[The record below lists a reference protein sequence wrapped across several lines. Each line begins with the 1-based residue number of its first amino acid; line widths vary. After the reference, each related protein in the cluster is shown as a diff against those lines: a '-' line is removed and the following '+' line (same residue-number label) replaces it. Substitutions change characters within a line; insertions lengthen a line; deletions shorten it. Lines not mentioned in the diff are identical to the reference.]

1 MDFQYYWNIL
11 ARRKWLIWSIV
22 LLSSLLTFFLIN
34 ARGKVFKS
42 SALLQ
47 TGIAN
52 YKGASLQKENPFV
65 MEFQIENAFEN
76 MIKTMQS
83 RSGIKPLTY
92 RLLSH
97 DLEAAANNGTPFHKP
112 AKDFK
117 STFSPDDIKV
127 LVKEMR
133 KEVDSISAPALNEV
147 TEEKINKLAKAY
159 GYDYEE
165 ILKNMTIKRLAGTDY
180 LNVEFKSEDANLSA
194 YAVREFLTAY
204 IQFFADMQVK
214 TDREKLKFL
223 EDITSRKRAQV
234 DGKRAEL
241 TNYMAR
247 TSIVNLSEQSK
258 ATVDQ
263 IKQMELEAQ
272 QENQR
277 IPGLVSTIEGLNK
290 YISADNKG
298 KINTKI
304 QSALTNE
311 DINVLRTQLTIL
323 QNQYISTGSKDK
335 KLKEQ
340 IDLTKKK
347 FNEKISQ
354 YAVNEIENVN
364 MNEAAKDQ
372 DLVKK
377 KIDAEIE
384 LSISQ
389 QSVKSINTE
398 LRRLRDKSTSM
409 VSSDAFIQS
418 VGSDLRL
425 LEEEFGK
432 MTNEVNIAR
441 IALAGFKNPL
451 QIVEYPQIPEKPE
464 SSNSIALSAFAGI
477 AGLTLSSLLIFL
489 LSYFDNRL
497 TSPVQFSK
505 QTKLPLLETINQIN
519 NKNLDI
525 SFLYNSPQKSNQL
538 EFFKESLRKLRYIIE
553 SSGNSVFLVV
563 SPKDNEGK
571 TFLTTSLA
579 YSLSLSNKRVLLIDT
594 NFRHNTITS
603 ASSKYAHPNTTDSI
617 VELNGLNG
625 EFVCGKLNAMLNVE
639 NIDTLMNNGMNHSPS
654 EVLADKHFRQL
665 LNDLKQEY
673 QYIFLEAS
681 SINKFA
687 DARELVNYADNVIA
701 VFSTQNDIRQSD
713 QNSIVFL
720 RGLGKKFLGS
730 ILNKA
735 DLKNLS

>member
-22 LLSSLLTFFLIN
+22 LLSSLLTFFFIN
-34 ARGKVFKS
+34 TKGKVFKS
-42 SALLQ
+42 NALLQ

-76 MIKTMQS
+76 MIKTMLS

-97 DLEAAANNGTPFHKP
+97 DLDALTNNGTAFRKP
-112 AKDFK
+112 KDFK
-117 STFSPDDIKV
+117 SNLGPEEVKN
-127 LVKEMR
+127 LVIGMR
-133 KEVDSISAPALNEV
+133 AEIDSINAPALGEINED
-147 TEEKINKLAKAY
+147 KITKLAKGY
-159 GYDYEE
+159 KYDYEE
-165 ILKNMTIKRLAGTDY
+165 ILKNLTIKRVAGTDY
-180 LNVEFKSEDANLSA
+180 LNVEFKSEDPNLSA
-194 YAVREFLTAY
+194 YAVREYLNAY

-247 TSIVNLSEQSK
+247 TSIVNLAEQSK

-263 IKQMELEAQ
+263 IKQLELEVQ

-277 IPGLVSTIEGLNK
+277 IPGLGTTIEGLNK

-323 QNQYISTGSKDK
+323 QNQYITTGSKDK

-340 IDLTKKK
+340 IELTKKK
-347 FNEKISQ
+347 FNEKLSQ
-354 YAVNEIENVN
+354 YAVNDIENVN
-364 MNEAAKDQ
+364 MNEASKDQ
-372 DLVKK
+372 DLVRK

-389 QSVKSINTE
+389 QNVKSINTE
-398 LRRLRDKSTSM
+398 LRRLRDKSTVM

-418 VGSDLRL
+418 VGSDLKL

-432 MTNEVNIAR
+432 LTNEVNTAR

-451 QIVEYPQIPEKPE
+451 QVVEYPQVAEKPE
-464 SSNSIALSAFAGI
+464 SSNSILLSAFAGV

-497 TSPVQFSK
+497 TSPIQFTK
-505 QTKLPLLETINQIN
+505 QTKLPLLETVNQIN

-525 SFLYNSPQKSNQL
+525 SFLYNASQKNNQL
-538 EFFKESLRKLRYIIE
+538 EFFKESLRKMRYVIE

-563 SPKDNEGK
+563 SPKDGEGK

-594 NFRHNTITS
+594 NFRHNTITE
-603 ASSKYAHPNTTDSI
+603 ASSRYAYPNNTDSI
-617 VELNGLNG
+617 IEANKLNG
-625 EFVCGKLNAMLNVE
+625 EFACGKLNAMLNVE
-639 NIDTLMNNGMNHSPS
+639 NIDTLLNNGINNSPS
-654 EVLADKHFRQL
+654 EVLADKDFRQL
-665 LNDLKQEY
+665 LNDLKKEY

-681 SINKFA
+681 CMNKFA
-687 DARELVNYADNVIA
+687 DARELVGFADNVIA
-701 VFSTQNDIRQSD
+701 VFSSANDIRQSD
-713 QNSIVFL
+713 QNSIAFL
-720 RGLGKKFLGS
+720 RGLGKKFVGA
-730 ILNKA
+730 ILNRA